1 MSSWFIYIC
10 TVVISYQFRR
20 TLANMLMNQDV
31 LPHRQHM
38 RLEVKTGSIPQ
49 VQRSRYIFVARDL
62 DSDTVAYEQ
71 NQRKSK
77 SWNLSEN
84 KKLSRGETST
94 SLVQR
99 DKHYMALSINPVLP
113 IPSQKLSLKI
123 RSWNWKRKKLEIITQ
138 GLCGNPISWRR
149 ARKQASWPQI
159 LCLFVF

>member
-1 MSSWFIYIC
+1 
-10 TVVISYQFRR
+10 
-20 TLANMLMNQDV
+20 MLMNQDV

-123 RSWNWKRKKLEIITQ
+123 CS
-138 GLCGNPISWRR
+138 
-149 ARKQASWPQI
+149 
-159 LCLFVF
+159 